1 MKLMILLRYGGYHN
15 TIDTIIHLYI
25 KLAFRL
31 TLQTDKLSQPSE
43 LKSGTSI
50 IARFGDMS
58 ASTILKFLKFVTLS
72 CWVKQSHTALQ

>member
-15 TIDTIIHLYI
+15 TIDTVIHLYI

-43 LKSGTSI
+43 L
-50 IARFGDMS
+50 RRN
-58 ASTILKFLKFVTLS
+58 LELV
-72 CWVKQSHTALQ
+72 